1 MECGEVARIKA
12 APRFA
17 YGSNGKGS
25 IIPGDATITYELEL
39 LQVLEPVK
47 FSSLNEDELVKIV

>member
-1 MECGEVARIKA
+1 MARIKA